1 MIDKC
6 ELTGSGIILRRY
18 CPDDAEGVYLAV
30 RESIAELS
38 PRVQWCH
45 EKYALDETK
54 TWIAS
59 CAETWAKGEAYDF
72 LIVDRINNSPLG
84 GCGLNQL
91 NKLDRIA
98 NLGYWVRTSRA
109 GQGIA
114 TEAARL
120 LADFGFKYL
129 KLNRIEMII
138 AVDNAASQRVAQKL
152 GAMREGVLRNRI
164 AVRDRI
170 YDALM
175 FSLIPGNLEVLN
187 THN

>member
-1 MIDKC
+1 MIDKR
-6 ELTGSGIILRRY
+6 ELIGSRVVLRQY
-18 CPDDAEGVYLAV
+18 TPADVEAVYLAV
-30 RESIAELS
+30 RESIVELS

-59 CAETWAKGEAYDF
+59 RAEAWVKGDAYDF
-72 LIVDRINNSPLG
+72 LIVDRMNNFPLG

-109 GQGIA
+109 RRGFA

-120 LADFGFKYL
+120 LAGFGFNEL

-138 AVDNAASQRVAQKL
+138 ATDNVASQHVAEKL
-152 GAMREGVLRNRI
+152 SATREGILRNRI
-164 AVRDRI
+164 AVRDRV
-170 YDALM
+170 YDALI
-175 FSLIPGNLEVLN
+175 FSLIPGDI
-187 THN
+187 